1 MKVLIKMSLT
11 PVQEDNCLLKLM
23 IEVKVREYY
32 NCRHMV
38 ELNFTFPSHLM
49 LKIGPN
55 QELK

>member
-49 LKIGPN
+49 LKIGP
-55 QELK
+55 